1 MACGAPV
8 ACSNVSSLPEVAG
21 DAALLFDPDDV
32 GEIAAV
38 LERLLADADLR
49 ARLSTQGLAQAARFS
64 WTRTAEQ
71 TLAVYRNVLTMSKR
85 A

>member
-1 MACGAPV
+1 MACGDPV

-32 GEIAAV
+32 AEMAAV

-49 ARLSTQGLAQAARFS
+49 ARLTRRGRQAAVSRGQGPRSRRWPF
-64 WTRTAEQ
+64 TE
-71 TLAVYRNVLTMSKR
+71 MC
-85 A
+85 